1 VVAAGLAERCT
12 VQVAY
17 AIGVAKPV
25 SVTVDTDGT
34 GVIPDERIGE
44 AIAEVFD
51 LTPGGIIRDLDLL
64 RPIYAATSSLGHF
77 GRWRDPAVYRW
88 EGTERIEA
96 LQRAVSRATDSR
108 RQRED
113 QSA

>member
-1 VVAAGLAERCT
+1 
-12 VQVAY
+12 
-17 AIGVAKPV
+17 
-25 SVTVDTDGT
+25 
-34 GVIPDERIGE
+34 VIPDERIGE

-88 EGTERIEA
+88 EGTERVEA
-96 LQRAVSRATDSR
+96 LRGALLQRGDPGFLGACGRLPANE
-108 RQRED
+108 REP
-113 QSA
+113 ST